1 MTHPALHS
9 ESSRSEARS
18 PPFCPW
24 VVHKTRP
31 SDLNIFDNP
40 EAFESLSDTPSPKT
54 PTAEEFFKN
63 LAIKINQNSSFL
75 SENVNES
82 QLQNSS
88 NLDTSGTDLQPN
100 IAGKVVCYVILSS
113 FVLTESCRLL
123 AIWTQLV
130 KNLSVLYT

>member
-1 MTHPALHS
+1 MIN
-9 ESSRSEARS
+9 
-18 PPFCPW
+18 
-24 VVHKTRP
+24 KTRP

-40 EAFESLSDTPSPKT
+40 EAFESLSGTPSPKT
-54 PTAEEFFKN
+54 PTGEEFFKN

-75 SENVNES
+75 SENVNEP

-100 IAGKVVCYVILSS
+100 IAGKIVCYVILSS
-113 FVLTESCRLL
+113 FVLTECCRLL

-130 KNLSVLYT
+130 KSLSVLYT